1 MRARQTI
8 FKHGGYE
15 MRSHSETRWAAL
27 MDSIAISWLY
37 EPRLVK
43 TRHGYYLPDF
53 YLPGAGVF
61 VEVNGAGPTAIEIE
75 KAADAETETG
85 IPVVFAYG
93 KPAMIGAELLHG
105 VVAYFNDGKRVSFS
119 TRELGAMVRQN
130 YDMHTYSAFI
140 TAGEHQPMPDSFAA
154 GDLMAE
160 WITNRLDRN
169 ERESC
174 AASLHQPLNQQKQ
187 REHSQHSRAEWFL
200 GKFAEKVQSWR
211 EVRKTANGVSF

>member
-1 MRARQTI
+1 MTATI
-8 FKHGGYE
+8 KLGQLAEF
-15 MRSHSETRWAAL
+15 L
-27 MDSIAISWLY
+27 
-37 EPRLVK
+37 
-43 TRHGYYLPDF
+43 
-53 YLPGAGVF
+53 GATLRGSP
-61 VEVNGAGPTAIEIE
+61 EKEITGLATLQEAGPAQLSFLANPQYRKYLGDSQAAAVLL
-75 KAADAETETG
+75 KAADAETDPG
-85 IPVVFAYG
+85 IPVVFADG
-93 KPAMIGAELLHG
+93 KPAMLGAELLHG